1 MSRDVVWVVV
11 DADGRPIRILKSFR
25 AVVYL
30 SGHGVYSHTCEM
42 PRKDAVAAIRHQI
55 FLRSQGNCEACGC
68 PVNEST
74 AHMHEKQHRGR
85 GGEISLENSLFI
97 CAACHKWAHRA
108 RNPQWRQL

>member
-1 MSRDVVWVVV
+1 MIAWVGLAGNGSTRVV
-11 DADGRPIRILKSFR
+11 RIFR
-25 AVVYL
+25 NKKAAFL
-30 SGHGVYSHTCEM
+30 SGEVIVPYE
-42 PRKDAVAAIRHQI
+42 RALAVAEIRHQI

-74 AHMHEKQHRGR
+74 AHMHEKVHRGR